1 MKITRRV
8 KEINQ
13 IDYFLLLDQFIND
26 TAKGFRM
33 RSNGKMIRSST
44 ADNYDGVK
52 RVLLEFS
59 LKTSF
64 ELKLYLVGNLN
75 KEENEMARRYSHQ
88 FYQALSNHLYEK
100 GCFDNYVGHV
110 FTIIKTFYNYLI
122 NERNINIGPFHK
134 KFYIHKEDIPVIVF
148 SPEQLNYLIYNK
160 KLEQEL
166 SPALRTVKDI
176 FIFGCTVALR
186 ACDLLN
192 LKAHHLFVKDNEY
205 QLNVVS
211 SKTKIQTSIK
221 LPDYALEILKKYE
234 EKYTT
239 LLPPISM
246 SNFNRKLKKLASVI
260 VEDTAMIKIRKRKG
274 IEVMIYKDPVIRK
287 HYQMSDHITSHT
299 MRRTA
304 ITTMLRLGMNELTVR
319 KISGHSP
326 SSKEFYKYVSYTQ
339 KIINDETDKFFNKL
353 MEVALPENAAEM
365 NQMSLF

>member
-13 IDYFLLLDQFIND
+13 EDYFLLLNQFIND

-33 RSNGKMIRSST
+33 RSNGKMIRNST
-44 ADNYDGVK
+44 ADNYDGTK
-52 RVLLEFS
+52 RVLLEFTE
-59 LKTSF
+59 KTGF
-64 ELKLYLVGNLN
+64 ELKLYLVNNLN
-75 KEENEMARRYSHQ
+75 KDENEIARRYAHQ
-88 FYQALSNHLYEK
+88 FYQSLSNHLYQK

-122 NERNINIGPFHK
+122 NERNINVGPFHK

-148 SPEQLNYLIYNK
+148 SPEQLNYLIHNK
-160 KLEQEL
+160 CLEQSL
-166 SPALRTVKDI
+166 TPDLCKVRDI

-186 ACDLLN
+186 ACDLFN
-192 LKAHHLFVKDNEY
+192 LQEHHLYIKNNEY

-221 LPDYALEILKKYE
+221 LPDYAIEILKKYE
-234 EKYTT
+234 GKYPT

-246 SNFNRKLKKLASVI
+246 SNFNFKLKKLASLI
-260 VEDTAMIKIRKRKG
+260 LDETPMIKIRKRKG
-274 IEVMIYKDPVIRK
+274 IEVIIYKDPLTRE
-287 HYQMSDHITSHT
+287 HYNMSDHISTHS

-304 ITTMLRLGMNELTVR
+304 ITTMLRLGVNELTVR

-326 SSKEFYKYVSYTQ
+326 SSKEFYKYISYTQ
-339 KIINDETDKFFNKL
+339 KIINNETDRFFNKL
-353 MEVALPENAAEM
+353 IELSLPENALEM
-365 NQMSLF
+365 DKRG